1 MYGEVVHE
9 LDKVT
14 RVDEPPRN
22 GACKGHD
29 PRMWYP
35 HASRSDAG
43 NYSDNYKKA
52 VENTKEAKKICLGC
66 VKKIEC
72 LSYALYHEGH
82 GIWGAK
88 TERERNAIRRL
99 LKIQMVPR
107 EPFIMVSREQVAI
120 GDE

>member
-9 LDKVT
+9 IDRIT
-14 RVDEPPRN
+14 RIDEPPRG

-52 VENTKEAKKICLGC
+52 VEDGKIAKRICAGC
-66 VKKIEC
+66 SKKIEC

-82 GIWGAK
+82 GIWGGK
-88 TERERNAIRRL
+88 TERERNALRRL
-99 LKIQMVPR
+99 LKIQMVPK
-107 EPFIMVSREQVAI
+107 EPFVMVPREQVVL